1 MFLLY
6 TNWYNFQEG
15 TTFCKNC
22 KKKKIKNE
30 IRMIFSCDKYD
41 KIRRKTLNGI
51 NKVHKINLQTRK
63 KEQN

>member
-1 MFLLY
+1 
-6 TNWYNFQEG
+6 
-15 TTFCKNC
+15 
-22 KKKKIKNE
+22 
-30 IRMIFSCDKYD
+30 MIFSCDQYD